1 MAIENNRPFTPPEG
15 LDELDT
21 DEGQISI
28 AVENPDS
35 VAISTEDGGMI
46 KQAQINNKPV
56 VKTIKRP
63 DGTESVGVYNPE
75 DNSLCICL

>member
-46 KQAQINNKPV
+46 IDFDPKEDTLMK
-56 VKTIKRP
+56 
-63 DGTESVGVYNPE
+63 SLGVT
-75 DNSLCICL
+75 